1 MGEVA
6 YFDVW
11 PDSDSARFNGAWS
24 TYPFF
29 NSGTVI
35 ISSIEGG
42 LFVVKPTVDP
52 GETTSQVPSATPTV
66 DLGETT
72 SQAPSATPECDNFQ
86 CAIIDLVEAL
96 QGILCP
102 FIDCTILDSLIPF
115 LEGLFLY

>member
-1 MGEVA
+1 MG
-6 YFDVW
+6 
-11 PDSDSARFNGAWS
+11 
-24 TYPFF
+24 
-29 NSGTVI
+29 
-35 ISSIEGG
+35 SSIEGG

-52 GETTSQVPSATPTV
+52 GETTSQAPSATPTVDPGETTSQAPSAAPTV

-102 FIDCTILDSLIPF
+102 FIDCTILDGLIPF
-115 LEGLFLY
+115 LEGLFLVWEGIQEIFCFFIPC